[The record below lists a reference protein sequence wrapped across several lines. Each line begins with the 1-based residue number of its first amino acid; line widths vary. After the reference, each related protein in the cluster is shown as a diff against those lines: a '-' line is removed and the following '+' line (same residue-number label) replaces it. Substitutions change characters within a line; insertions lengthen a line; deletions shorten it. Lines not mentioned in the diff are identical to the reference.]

1 LAGRA
6 RVCPVTSALR
16 ETDIVTDSSD
26 EQTLRAVISALGSE
40 NPDEENVQ
48 AKAAAAGRP
57 KPQLRV
63 VADTVASD
71 PGAEHGPGAQGE
83 SAGKAQAEATAET
96 GGENRDAPESGAGDP
111 AAPEPEAALAA
122 TVEATVEASVAASVA
137 ATVAADGIAPETGKG
152 KTPRQPRLGPAIRAV
167 WQKWRPLAPYLLATL
182 GPVPFLV
189 LAAFLGGYWSLAAL
203 LWMTVFLH
211 VADEIALRRGKT
223 AQGTSGEVA
232 TDGLPILL
240 AAVHFCLLFIAVH
253 SLSNLSAFGFLSWAA
268 TFLAFGLWF
277 GQVSNSNAHELIHR
291 SERGLYSLG
300 MWVYI
305 SVLFGHH
312 CSAHRLVH
320 HRFVATPDDPNTAA
334 EGEGFYAFALRAW
347 PGAFTAGHEME
358 EHLREG
364 REAGGLK
371 GLNPYSLYVA
381 GALAMVAVMLT
392 IFGFDGLLAYLLL
405 CAHVQSQ
412 LLLSDYVQHYGLL
425 RRMLPSGNLEP
436 AGFGHSWDAPHPV
449 SGLMM
454 LNAPRHSDHHAHP
467 SRRYKD
473 LRLAPETR
481 SPRLPYSLPVMATIA
496 LIPPLWFRVMNPRLA
511 ALRKATDST
520 TRGGN
525 GGAGLVRRVQA

>member
-1 LAGRA
+1 MRA
-6 RVCPVTSALR
+6 NAPSSVPLR
-16 ETDIVTDSSD
+16 ETDIVTEPSD
-26 EQTLRAVISALGSE
+26 EQTLRAVISALGSG
-40 NPDEENVQ
+40 NPDEESAQ
-48 AKAAAAGRP
+48 AKAGAAGRA

-63 VADTVASD
+63 VANPAAGGPDT
-71 PGAEHGPGAQGE
+71 GPGAPGDE
-83 SAGKAQAEATAET
+83 AGKRQEEAPAGA
-96 GGENRDAPESGAGDP
+96 GGEDREARRRAPGDP
-111 AAPEPEAALAA
+111 AAPEPDAAPAA
-122 TVEATVEASVAASVA
+122 TADAPVETTVEASVAASVA
-137 ATVAADGIAPETGKG
+137 ATVTAAGTEEGKG
-152 KTPRQPRLGPAIRAV
+152 AAPRQPRLGPALRAI
-167 WQKWRPLAPYLLATL
+167 WQRWRPLTPYLLATL
-182 GPVPFLV
+182 GPVPLLL

-203 LWMTVFLH
+203 MWMTVFLH

-223 AQGTSGEVA
+223 APGAGADVA

-240 AAVHFCLLFIAVH
+240 AVVHFGLLFVAVY
-253 SLSNLSAFGFLSWAA
+253 SLSNLSGAGFLSWIA

-291 SERGLYSLG
+291 SERGLYALG

-334 EGEGFYAFALRAW
+334 EGEGFYGFALRAW
-347 PGAFTAGHEME
+347 TGAFTAGHEME

-371 GLNPYSLYVA
+371 GLNPYSLYIA
-381 GALAMVAVMLT
+381 GALAVVAVMLT
-392 IFGFDGLLAYLLL
+392 VFGFDGLLAYLLL
-405 CAHVQSQ
+405 CAHVQTQ

-425 RRMLPSGNLEP
+425 RRVLPSGNLEP

-473 LRLAPETR
+473 LRLAPEAR

-511 ALRKATDST
+511 ALRKATDGLA
-520 TRGGN
+520 RGGD
-525 GGAGLVRRVQA
+525 GGTGLVRRVQA